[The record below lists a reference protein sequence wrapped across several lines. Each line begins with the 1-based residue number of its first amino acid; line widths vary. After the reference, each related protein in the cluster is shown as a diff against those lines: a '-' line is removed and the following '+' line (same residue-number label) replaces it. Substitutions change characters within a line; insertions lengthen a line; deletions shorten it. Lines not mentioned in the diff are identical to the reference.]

1 MRTSKVQE
9 FNNNFLK
16 YDGKADITADDIA
29 TLMNFAKH
37 NNDSYELY
45 LGGPT
50 RYSENQKSPYFV
62 DVIVYNV
69 YMNENDL
76 SSSPKNY
83 YCMKC
88 SNYFDFKSKLR
99 KFLFLNNTTLFKCN
113 CGGNFTFSVNGG
125 VKTIISTHTDGDIEI
140 DNQEGGTGR
149 VTKIVLQP
157 SNIKYNGELITTKNK
172 DEYKF

>member
-69 YMNENDL
+69 YMNENNSL
-76 SSSPKNY
+76 PSTYKCFECGNY
-83 YCMKC
+83 
-88 SNYFDFKSKLR
+88 SDFKSNLR

-113 CGGNFTFSVNGG
+113 CNSLFVSVDGG
-125 VKTIISTHTDGDIEI
+125 VKTINSTHTDGDIVI

-157 SNIKYNGELITTKNK
+157 SNINDGVEIITTKNK